1 MYEHSYKCLPYP
13 VEGHQKQRVCT
24 DADTQK
30 VTLIW
35 KKPYENGA
43 FLEHGDKQHIAN
55 DKVDHTL

>member
-1 MYEHSYKCLPYP
+1 M
-13 VEGHQKQRVCT
+13 EGTKSHACALMPIHK
-24 DADTQK
+24 K